1 MWAIRNHKAMCQE
14 LTPEN
19 HRGLGITMRPQPPSA
34 LFDDISSPAF
44 VSAED
49 MLEWIEAT
57 FLDPSSPLHNPEHA
71 HLAHAEIG
79 FLWTF
84 VENSRRGRRIIGQCE
99 EGKPQ
104 GAIGQWARARA
115 EMQIKIWF
123 GFVPD
128 FIITLDAEY
137 CRHCGD
143 AEFMALVEHELYHAA
158 QDTDAFGAPKFS
170 RSTGRPVFTIRG
182 HDVEEFVGVV
192 RRYGADAAGIRGIVD
207 AANRPPEIARAH
219 IAHACGTCCLKAA

>member
-1 MWAIRNHKAMCQE
+1 
-14 LTPEN
+14 
-19 HRGLGITMRPQPPSA
+19 MRAQPPSSM
-34 LFDDISSPAF
+34 FEDIDAPTF
-44 VSAED
+44 IPAED
-49 MLEWIEAT
+49 MPEWIEAT
-57 FLDPSSPLHNPEHA
+57 FLDPSSPLHNEDHA

-79 FLWTF
+79 FLWTV
-84 VENSRRGRRIIGQCE
+84 VENSRKGRRIIGQCE

-104 GAIGQWARARA
+104 GAMGKWSRARA
-115 EMQIKIWF
+115 EMQVKQWF

-137 CRHCGD
+137 CRQCRD

-158 QDTDAFGAPKFS
+158 QETDAFGAPKFS

-192 RRYGADAAGIRGIVD
+192 RRYGADAAGIRAIID
-207 AANRPPEIARAH
+207 AANRPPEIVRAQ
-219 IAHACGTCCLKAA
+219 IAHACGTCQLRVA